1 VNEKVIDSAI
11 LTPGDSATST
21 GSLAVKN
28 TYTQTATGA
37 LDIALDGTTTGKF
50 DVLNVTK
57 AATLNGTLNISL
69 VTGFVP
75 TVGSTFDILNA
86 SSITGTFA
94 TINGTSI
101 NSSEHFTV
109 TVNGTDVV
117 LTVVAGPGT
126 NTTTALFSNSLRHRS
141 HLAPPASTVNA
152 GSGYGY
158 GLGLLRPA
166 TGSFPAPTP
175 VSAPVMGR
183 GYGVHRL
190 DDGIS
195 APAFTASSSAGS
207 GLSGPVFAAP
217 SVSAGAF
224 NNMARQDHMRFE
236 VGVDAKALLKTSPR
250 RLLKALVAD
259 PDSKDALSLG
269 YVTFTNSH

>member
-1 VNEKVIDSAI
+1 VTNAATITLTGATAQIIDFGGNNILAGFADNAATGKFTLAAGAAFSTSGTSFTNAGVFDIMKGTKFTGGSAFDFTQTGGTLTVDGTLTSTTLGSVNLNAGSLFGIGTVNEKVVDSAT

-94 TINGTSI
+94 TITGTSI
-101 NSSEHFTV
+101 NSNEHFTV

-117 LTVVAGPGT
+117 LTVVAGPGAD
-126 NTTTALFSNSLRHRS
+126 TATASFSNSIRHRS
-141 HLAPPASTVNA
+141 HLAPPT
-152 GSGYGY
+152 
-158 GLGLLRPA
+158 
-166 TGSFPAPTP
+166 F
-175 VSAPVMGR
+175 
-183 GYGVHRL
+183 
-190 DDGIS
+190 
-195 APAFTASSSAGS
+195 
-207 GLSGPVFAAP
+207 
-217 SVSAGAF
+217 
-224 NNMARQDHMRFE
+224 
-236 VGVDAKALLKTSPR
+236 R
-250 RLLKALVAD
+250 RLNNSTTTALE
-259 PDSKDALSLG
+259 S
-269 YVTFTNSH
+269 